1 MSGSGGGCMSNGRET
16 ETYEGGK
23 ITVNIERPDHWGEG
37 FGVEL
42 AIELLKTRYYQ
53 LYAKKYTGPR

>member
-1 MSGSGGGCMSNGRET
+1 MSNGRET